1 MIPRKCKA
9 PRDSSL
15 GVLLCVG
22 RLWNGETLLC
32 CNVCYGS
39 PERVELS
46 GGQFD
51 SVKSSLDSW
60 PR

>member
-22 RLWNGETLLC
+22 RLWNGETLAP
-32 CNVCYGS
+32 GAH
-39 PERVELS
+39 LS
-46 GGQFD
+46 TA
-51 SVKSSLDSW
+51 
-60 PR
+60 